1 MESYKSGQGS
11 LARLVAFAAA
21 TLALVMGA
29 LEVYSWMYDPATDV
43 AIWPLNSLEL
53 FQMLPVLDV
62 ALSWKLLLT
71 IALFFAAAWGLRR
84 TLTRHKTVDAL
95 IETEAEMRKVA
106 WPTID
111 EARGAT
117 LIVIL
122 VTLVMTASLAIFD
135 TVLSKV
141 FRLVF

>member
-11 LARLVAFAAA
+11 LARLVAFTAAV
-21 TLALVMGA
+21 LALVMGA
-29 LEVYSWMYDPATDV
+29 REAYSWMYNPATDS
-43 AIWPLNSLEL
+43 AIPPLNRLEL
-53 FQMLPVLDV
+53 FQQLPLLNV
-62 ALSWKLLLT
+62 ALSWKLLIT
-71 IALFFAAAWGLRR
+71 IALFCASAWGLRR
-84 TLTRHKTVDAL
+84 MLTRHNTVDAL
-95 IETEAEMRKVA
+95 IETESEMRKVA

-135 TVLSKV
+135 TVLAKV